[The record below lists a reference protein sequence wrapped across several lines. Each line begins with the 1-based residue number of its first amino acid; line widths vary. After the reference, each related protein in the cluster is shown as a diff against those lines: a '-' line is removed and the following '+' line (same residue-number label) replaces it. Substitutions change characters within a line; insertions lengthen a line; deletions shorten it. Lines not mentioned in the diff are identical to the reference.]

1 MLRSRVFVLRVG
13 VLFRIIF
20 FMKNLIKRLLPL
32 ALPLLL
38 ASCEGKIKLFDQ
50 SFGLIYEKEGH
61 YWLNNGQ
68 KIGFQEHVFDR
79 LVLAYEETHRLGT
92 DYVCHYYDYACRC
105 GYKMSYDRLQFAK
118 TEDGMS
124 LSGYEEMTTGYD
136 INGHIITQERTI
148 DKLYEIPSKYAG
160 EDVTCIEEN
169 AFNLEEK
176 TASTPPSSQ
185 AILPNTIETIK
196 SHAFYQTGVKFIAK
210 QNLPNLV
217 RIEDRAFE
225 ESLFNEIEIGGRLEY
240 LGEMAFYGSSIQ
252 KVSLSQAK
260 IDKISDS
267 CFYGCSYLKEIAL
280 PTTLQAIEA
289 NAFTDCKN
297 LERIDIPEGTTYIGD
312 ASFAGW
318 SQSSLLILPSSIT
331 KLTYRPFVH
340 HSLDKYVYPP
350 KILYKGEE
358 GTGDFDSE
366 IESYVY
372 YYSEETPTKAGKYW
386 HYVDGEPV
394 IYK

>member
-1 MLRSRVFVLRVG
+1 M
-13 VLFRIIF
+13 
-20 FMKNLIKRLLPL
+20 
-32 ALPLLL
+32 
-38 ASCEGKIKLFDQ
+38 
-50 SFGLIYEKEGH
+50 
-61 YWLNNGQ
+61 
-68 KIGFQEHVFDR
+68 
-79 LVLAYEETHRLGT
+79 
-92 DYVCHYYDYACRC
+92 
-105 GYKMSYDRLQFAK
+105 
-118 TEDGMS
+118 
-124 LSGYEEMTTGYD
+124 
-136 INGHIITQERTI
+136 
-148 DKLYEIPSKYAG
+148 
-160 EDVTCIEEN
+160 
-169 AFNLEEK
+169 
-176 TASTPPSSQ
+176 
-185 AILPNTIETIK
+185 
-196 SHAFYQTGVKFIAK
+196 KFIAK

-318 SQSSLLILPSSIT
+318 SQSSLLILPSSIA